1 MTTKERITKL
11 IKVFSPQEVAETV
24 GVTVSYVYRVLR
36 EINPKKLTLPNYIEA
51 LQMGITDKVGLAQYF
66 GVGRSTLWRFEQ
78 KNMTRELTAKF
89 LYTLNGKLESVKN
102 DLALTNAE
110 TAELAQ
116 LPTIADVKKD
126 LQTILTEFKKFP
138 LHKEQPFA
146 DYCKA
151 IAAALKSLSNC

>member
-66 GVGRSTLWRFEQ
+66 GVVRMTIYRFEQ
-78 KNMTRELTAKF
+78 KNMTRDATKKL
-89 LYTLNGKLESVKN
+89 LYLVNGDMDAIKSG
-102 DLALTNAE
+102 LTNAE
-110 TAELAQ
+110 AAELAQ
-116 LPTIADVKKD
+116 LPTLPQVKKD
-126 LQTILTEFKKFP
+126 LQKMLAVLSNLPQRNE
-138 LHKEQPFA
+138 HPFA
-146 DYCKA
+146 DTCNA
-151 IAAALKSLSNC
+151 IAAALKSLNC